1 MENGATSTDGRDPSG
16 FLSEI
21 IGAAVTVKLNSGVIY
36 KGNTLQYSRKSIYLD
51 DLYRGA
57 SIGGRL
63 HEHRIGEDGGIREW
77 QAEEQLWGCICQ
89 GQQR

>member
-36 KGNTLQYSRKSIYLD
+36 KGNTLKCSRKSIYLD
-51 DLYRGA
+51 GF
-57 SIGGRL
+57 
-63 HEHRIGEDGGIREW
+63 
-77 QAEEQLWGCICQ
+77 
-89 GQQR
+89 